1 VKVCFGIDIS
11 GGNPV
16 VVRAERVRG
25 KVVTSVV
32 STDVIGGGAFVA
44 GSLSV
49 RESFV
54 RWLETPFAAE
64 GKARKVLPT
73 LLDIQLP
80 FPLEECSYDFIAVRS
95 EEETV
100 KALAV
105 GARADDVKSKI
116 IDYEK
121 LGVDVQVLDQEGVA
135 LWERGLEEFPVS
147 GQQPQ
152 QPRIMVNMNGERS
165 TVVLGCGDEFIS
177 AHSVLTN
184 DGGRVSRLLEVGLKG
199 MQNGRTLWLFSGEN
213 AEDEDLVESFL
224 SLAGDHWRGQKEI
237 VQSPVSFLA
246 KAIAAR
252 ACMGTGCNLRSGDL
266 MHLDIRLLLKKELL
280 APVFA
285 LAAAG
290 LLLIASNVVAVTV
303 LGMKENRIN
312 TEFKDL
318 ANKVAGYRLDG
329 AKGVDALKKVRSKV
343 DERGVAARPFLVA
356 FGRSLTGLMREIIEE
371 GKKSDL
377 KYEVISVSHVSE
389 ENGGLLVKGT
399 APSWNGCDE
408 LAGML
413 RRKGYMVK
421 IDRSDALADE
431 RIPFVLRS
439 GVTK

>member
-1 VKVCFGIDIS
+1 M
-11 GGNPV
+11 
-16 VVRAERVRG
+16 VRAERVRG
-25 KVVTSVV
+25 KPVTSVV
-32 STDVIGGGAFVA
+32 SADMVDGGAFVS

-80 FPLEECSYDFIAVRS
+80 FPLEECSYEFIAVRR
-95 EEETV
+95 EEETI

-105 GARADDVKSKI
+105 GARADDVKSRI

-135 LWERGLEEFPVS
+135 LWARGLEEFPVS

-152 QPRIMVNMNGERS
+152 QSRIMVNLNRDRS
-165 TVVLGCGDEFIS
+165 TIVLGCGDEFIS
-177 AHSVLTN
+177 AHSVITN
-184 DGGRVSRLLEVGLKG
+184 DGGRVSRLLEAGLKG

-237 VQSPVSFLA
+237 VPAPVSFLA
-246 KAIAAR
+246 RAIAAR
-252 ACMGTGCNLRSGDL
+252 ACMGTGCNLRCGDL

-290 LLLIASNVVAVTV
+290 LLLIASNVAAVTV
-303 LGMKENRIN
+303 LGMKEDRIN

-318 ANKVAGYRLDG
+318 ANKVAGYRVA
-329 AKGVDALKKVRSKV
+329 AKGQDALTKVKRKV

-356 FGRSLTGLMREIIEE
+356 FDKSLTGLMREVMEV
-371 GKKSDL
+371 GKKSEL
-377 KYEVISVSHVSE
+377 KYEVISISHVSE
-389 ENGGLLVKGT
+389 ENGGLLIKGT
-399 APSWNGCDE
+399 APGWNGCDE

-421 IDRSDALADE
+421 IGRSDALADE
-431 RIPFVLRS
+431 SIPFVLRS